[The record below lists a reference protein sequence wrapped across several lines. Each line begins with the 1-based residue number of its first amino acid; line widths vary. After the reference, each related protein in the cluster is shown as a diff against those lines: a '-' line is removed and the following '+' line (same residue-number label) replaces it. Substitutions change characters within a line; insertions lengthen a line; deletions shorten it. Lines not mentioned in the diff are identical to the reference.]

1 MMGALGGFLV
11 GYLLG
16 TQAGK
21 QGVAELRGALN
32 QIRTSEEFKAFL
44 ATGTATAGAMLG
56 RFAEQGKGMLGA
68 VVSEQAKSMLDR
80 RFLGSA
86 A

>member
-11 GYLLG
+11 GYVLG
-16 TQAGK
+16 TKAGK
-21 QGVAELRGALN
+21 NSVDELRGAMN
-32 QIRTSEEFKAFL
+32 QIRSSEAFKAFL
-44 ATGTATAGAMLG
+44 ATGMATASTVLG
-56 RFAEQGKGMLGA
+56 RVAEQGKGMLGS
-68 VVSEQAKSMLDR
+68 VVADQAKNLFDR